1 MADLQKFIDELR
13 AKVSIADVV
22 GEKVKL
28 VRKGREYTGLC
39 PFHNEKTPSFTVNE
53 AKGFYHCFGC
63 GAHGDILKF
72 EMEANNLPFMEALEK
87 LAHKAGLEV
96 PRISHENKAEV
107 EKRKSLYEIM
117 ELAVKFFERNLRLPE
132 GQHALDY
139 LRNRRGFSEE
149 TIAKFRMGY
158 APANNGLRAWL
169 ASKNVSEQDM
179 GDLGLVSLAEHNTS
193 KRTFDFFRDRVMI
206 PIFDKAGRPIAFG
219 GRVMGD
225 AQPKYLNSPETPIF
239 QKRRI
244 LYNMNYARDKA
255 FEAKNLLICE
265 GYMDV
270 IALDAYGIGYAVAP
284 LGTALTEDQIQ
295 ETWRVCSEPVCC
307 FDGDGAG
314 VRAAM
319 RSVDRVLPILKPGYS
334 LRFLFLP
341 DKQDPDEFLK
351 AKGQGEFLKLL
362 DGETKPLKDIL
373 WRKYT
378 ENQVFNTPEKKA
390 LLEKTMKEE
399 AAKIA
404 DETVR
409 GYYMQDLQSRLYY
422 EIGRGAKSAY
432 RPEFQPWR
440 ERSGSSYRERRA
452 QGLNATVVHS
462 QKVLDEAVV
471 KFVIAAMIY
480 CPPLIVEYEEKL
492 SGFEIKN
499 PGLRRLFDTLVEVS
513 SELEEADFS
522 SLCEAMKQRGLLEQV
537 NTLWEVQ
544 MLKTQKADELKL
556 RDEINTKIVEVQLQQ
571 LEAEIKECLRQIETA
586 EIFPDEVYK
595 RYESLKKEKEQLLN
609 AEEAI

>member
-13 AKVSIADVV
+13 AKISIADVV
-22 GEKVKL
+22 GDKVKL
-28 VRKGREYTGLC
+28 VRKGREFTGLC

-87 LAHKAGLEV
+87 LAHRAGLEV
-96 PRISHENKAEV
+96 PRVAPENKAEV

-132 GQHALDY
+132 GRGALDY
-139 LRNRRGFSEE
+139 LHNRRGFSDEII
-149 TIAKFRMGY
+149 TKFRMGY
-158 APANNGLRAWL
+158 APANNALRAWL
-169 ASKNVSEQDM
+169 ASKNVSDSDM
-179 GDLGLVSLAEHNTS
+179 SDLGLVSLAENNTS

-255 FEAKNLLICE
+255 FEAKKLLICE

-270 IALDAYGIGYAVAP
+270 IALDAYGIGYGVAP
-284 LGTALTEDQIQ
+284 LGTALTEEQIN
-295 ETWRVCSEPVCC
+295 ETWRVNPEPICC

-319 RSVDRVLPILKPGYS
+319 RSVDRALPILKPGHS
-334 LRFLFLP
+334 LQFLFLP

-362 DGETKPLKDIL
+362 EDTKPLKDIL
-373 WRKYT
+373 WKKYT
-378 ENQVFNTPEKKA
+378 EDKVFDTPEKKA
-390 LLEKTMKEE
+390 LLEKTMKDEV
-399 AAKIA
+399 AKIA

-409 GYYMQDLQSRLYY
+409 NYYTQDLNNRLYY

-432 RPEFQPWR
+432 HREFSSN
-440 ERSGSSYRERRA
+440 ERKNYKGRHT
-452 QGLNATVVHS
+452 QGLNVGIVHS
-462 QKVLDEAVV
+462 QKVIDEAVV
-471 KFVIAAMIY
+471 KFMVAAMIY
-480 CPPLIVEYEEKL
+480 CPDLIAEYEEKIA
-492 SGFEIKN
+492 GFEIKN
-499 PGLRRLFDTLVEVS
+499 PSIRKLFDALVDMAPDLDNPDMEKVVS
-513 SELEEADFS
+513 LLNE
-522 SLCEAMKQRGLLEQV
+522 RGLKNEV
-537 NTLWEVQ
+537 ANLWEVK
-544 MLKTQKADELKL
+544 MLKSQKADVLKL
-556 RDEINTKIVEVQLQQ
+556 RDEINMKIVEVQLQQ
-571 LEAEIKECLRQIETA
+571 LDSEIRECLRLIETA
-586 EIFPDEVYK
+586 KDFSEEEYK
-595 RYESLKKEKEQLLN
+595 RYESLKKEKEALISAQEMLN
-609 AEEAI
+609 

>member
-13 AKVSIADVV
+13 AKISIADVV

-28 VRKGREYTGLC
+28 VQKGREYTGLC

-72 EMEANNLPFMEALEK
+72 EMDANNLSFMEAIEK
-87 LAHKAGLEV
+87 LAHKAGVEV
-96 PRISHENKAEV
+96 PRTTPENKAEV

-132 GQHALDY
+132 GQVALDY
-139 LRNRRGFSEE
+139 LHNRRGFSDEII
-149 TIAKFRMGY
+149 TKFRMGY

-169 ASKNVSEQDM
+169 ASKNVSESDM
-179 GDLGLVSLAEHNTS
+179 GDLGLVSLAENNTS

-206 PIFDKAGRPIAFG
+206 PIFDKSGRPIAFG

-255 FEAKNLLICE
+255 FEAKKLLICE
-265 GYMDV
+265 GSMDV

-284 LGTALTEDQIQ
+284 LGTALTEDQIT
-295 ETWRVCSEPVCC
+295 ETWRVNSEPICC

-314 VRAAM
+314 IRAAM
-319 RSVDRVLPILKPGYS
+319 RSVDRALPILKPGYS
-334 LRFLFLP
+334 LQFLFLP

-351 AKGQGEFLKLL
+351 AKGAEEFLKLL
-362 DGETKPLKDIL
+362 KETKPLKDIL
-373 WRKYT
+373 WQKYT
-378 ENQVFNTPEKKA
+378 EGKVFDTPEKKA
-390 LLEKTMKEE
+390 LLEKTMKDE

-409 GYYMQDLQSRLYY
+409 NYYAQDLSNRLYY
-422 EIGRGAKSAY
+422 EIGKGAKSAY
-432 RPEFQPWR
+432 RQEFNTSPRKNYKDKMQN
-440 ERSGSSYRERRA
+440 
-452 QGLNATVVHS
+452 GLNVGIVRSNKIVDDT
-462 QKVLDEAVV
+462 VV
-471 KFVIAAMIY
+471 KFMIAAMIY
-480 CPPLIVEYEEKL
+480 CPSLILEYEEKIA
-492 SGFEIKN
+492 GFEIKN
-499 PGLRRLFDTLVEVS
+499 AGLHKLFEVLVEIATD
-513 SELEEADFS
+513 LENPDMDTVA
-522 SLCEAMKQRGLLEQV
+522 SLMCERGLKSEV
-537 NTLWEVQ
+537 EALWEVK
-544 MLKTQKADELKL
+544 MLKSQKADILKL
-556 RDEINTKIVEVQLQQ
+556 RDEINTKIIEVQLQQ
-571 LEAEIKECLRQIETA
+571 LDNEIRECLRIMETSA
-586 EIFPDEVYK
+586 DFSEEEYK
-595 RYESLKKEKEQLLN
+595 RYEKLKKEKEVIISSQDSF
-609 AEEAI
+609 

>member
-440 ERSGSSYRERRA
+440 ERGGSSYRERRA

-499 PGLRRLFDTLVEVS
+499 PGLRKLFDTLVEVS

-571 LEAEIKECLRQIETA
+571 LEVEIKECLRQIEMA
-586 EIFPDEVYK
+586 EVFPDEVYK

>member
-1 MADLQKFIDELR
+1 M
-13 AKVSIADVV
+13 
-22 GEKVKL
+22 
-28 VRKGREYTGLC
+28 
-39 PFHNEKTPSFTVNE
+39 
-53 AKGFYHCFGC
+53 
-63 GAHGDILKF
+63 
-72 EMEANNLPFMEALEK
+72 
-87 LAHKAGLEV
+87 
-96 PRISHENKAEV
+96 
-107 EKRKSLYEIM
+107 
-117 ELAVKFFERNLRLPE
+117 
-132 GQHALDY
+132 
-139 LRNRRGFSEE
+139 
-149 TIAKFRMGY
+149 
-158 APANNGLRAWL
+158 
-169 ASKNVSEQDM
+169 
-179 GDLGLVSLAEHNTS
+179 
-193 KRTFDFFRDRVMI
+193 
-206 PIFDKAGRPIAFG
+206 
-219 GRVMGD
+219 
-225 AQPKYLNSPETPIF
+225 
-239 QKRRI
+239 
-244 LYNMNYARDKA
+244 
-255 FEAKNLLICE
+255 
-265 GYMDV
+265 
-270 IALDAYGIGYAVAP
+270 
-284 LGTALTEDQIQ
+284 
-295 ETWRVCSEPVCC
+295 
-307 FDGDGAG
+307 
-314 VRAAM
+314 
-319 RSVDRVLPILKPGYS
+319 KPGSS

-362 DGETKPLKDIL
+362 DSETKPLKDIL

-440 ERSGSSYRERRA
+440 ERNGSSYLGRRA

-480 CPPLIVEYEEKL
+480 CPPLIAEYEEKL

-499 PGLRRLFDTLVEVS
+499 PGLRKLFDTLVEVS

-586 EIFPDEVYK
+586 EAFPDEIYK

>member
-13 AKVSIADVV
+13 AKISIADVV

-72 EMEANNLPFMEALEK
+72 EMDANNLSFMEAIEK

-96 PRISHENKAEV
+96 PKTTPENKVEV

-132 GQHALDY
+132 GRAALDY
-139 LRNRRGFSEE
+139 LHNRRGFSDDII
-149 TIAKFRMGY
+149 TKFRMGY

-169 ASKNVSEQDM
+169 ASKNVSESDM
-179 GDLGLVSLAEHNTS
+179 GDLGLVSLAENNTS

-255 FEAKNLLICE
+255 FEAKKLLICE

-284 LGTALTEDQIQ
+284 LGTALTEDQIM
-295 ETWRVCSEPVCC
+295 ETWRVNAEPICC

-314 VRAAM
+314 IRAAM
-319 RSVDRVLPILKPGYS
+319 RSVDRALPILKPGYS
-334 LRFLFLP
+334 LQFLFLP

-351 AKGQGEFLKLL
+351 AKGAGEFLKLL
-362 DGETKPLKDIL
+362 EDTKPLKDIL
-373 WRKYT
+373 WQKYT
-378 ENQVFNTPEKKA
+378 EGKVFDTPEKKA
-390 LLEKTMKEE
+390 LLEKTMKDE

-409 GYYMQDLQSRLYY
+409 NYYAQDLSSRLYY
-422 EIGRGAKSAY
+422 EIGKGAKSAY
-432 RPEFQPWR
+432 HQEFNPQNR
-440 ERSGSSYRERRA
+440 KNYREKM
-452 QGLNATVVHS
+452 QNGLNVGIVRS
-462 QKVLDEAVV
+462 SRVIDEAVV
-471 KFVIAAMIY
+471 KFMIAAMIY
-480 CPPLIVEYEEKL
+480 CPSLIAEYEEKIAE
-492 SGFEIKN
+492 FEIKN
-499 PGLRRLFDTLVEVS
+499 VGLRKLFDTLVDVATD
-513 SELEEADFS
+513 LENPDVNIITNL
-522 SLCEAMKQRGLLEQV
+522 LCERGLKAEIEA
-537 NTLWEVQ
+537 LWEVK
-544 MLKTQKADELKL
+544 MLKSQKADVLKL
-556 RDEINTKIVEVQLQQ
+556 RDEINTKILEVQLQQ
-571 LEAEIKECLRQIETA
+571 LDTEIRECLRIMETSTDFS
-586 EIFPDEVYK
+586 EEEYK
-595 RYESLKKEKEQLLN
+595 RYESLKKEKEVLINSQ
-609 AEEAI
+609 EP

>member
-132 GQHALDY
+132 GQQALDY

-362 DGETKPLKDIL
+362 DSETKPLKDIL
-373 WRKYT
+373 GRKYT

-480 CPPLIVEYEEKL
+480 CPPLIAEYEEKL

-499 PGLRRLFDTLVEVS
+499 PGLRKLFDTLVEVS

-544 MLKTQKADELKL
+544 MLKTQKADVLKL

-586 EIFPDEVYK
+586 EVFPDEVYK